1 LIADNFQFGLV
12 HGILNKISAMHEPPP
27 LQINFENN
35 NQLRRYASRNN
46 KNLINIIPDLMNYFQ
61 FL

>member
-12 HGILNKISAMHEPPP
+12 HGILSKISAMPEPPP

-46 KNLINIIPDLMNYFQ
+46 KNLIKIIPDLMNYFQ